1 MAEKPPFDMMTQT
14 AGEDGEVVIG
24 HVKWFDTSKGFGFVT
39 ASDVAGDILLHAN
52 VLRNFGQS
60 SVAEGARVRIRMIET
75 NRGKQAHSVLEI
87 EPPDP
92 ADHPLGAP
100 SSEPTV
106 PETGGPLVPAR
117 VKWFDRSKGF
127 GFANEFGSSDDV
139 FIHVDVLRRSTL
151 ADLQPGE
158 AVAIRVATGERG
170 RLATHV
176 SLWESAIDSDD

>member
-1 MAEKPPFDMMTQT
+1 MTHT
-14 AGEDGEVVIG
+14 GGEDGEVIIG

-39 ASDVAGDILLHAN
+39 APDVTGDILLHAN

-60 SVAEGARVRIRMIET
+60 SVAEGARVRIRVIET
-75 NRGKQAHSVLEI
+75 HRGKQAHSVLEI

-92 ADHPLGAP
+92 SEHPLGAP
-100 SSEPTV
+100 LSEPQV
-106 PETGGPLVPAR
+106 VDPGGPLVPAR

-158 AVAIRVATGERG
+158 AVAIRVAIGERG

-176 SLWESAIDSDD
+176 SLWESAINSTD